1 MRPATSPSGSG
12 SSVSSISLAW
22 TSSAGCWPA
31 SSPRASLSAP
41 PRSTSCA
48 QDDALLGQWRVDDGQ
63 PAPALDV
70 VHLAEAEH
78 ASELLGRY
86 LERPRPLPHARGR
99 LRKGRRQCG
108 VEADRTFHFLQDLMN
123 VAVQDG
129 DRAEAL
135 EMRERLFAIIRH
147 PAPLRVHRPEGHMGE
162 DDQRSAA
169 AQTLDI
175 FL

>member
-1 MRPATSPSGSG
+1 PRPAGRAGRCLRLPSRVPRRPCSLMGPATSRSGSG

-31 SSPRASLSAP
+31 SSSRASLSAP
-41 PRSTSCA
+41 PRSTSSCA

-99 LRKGRRQCG
+99 LRERRRQCR
-108 VEADRTFHFLQDLMN
+108 VEADRTFHFLQDLC
-123 VAVQDG
+123 
-129 DRAEAL
+129 
-135 EMRERLFAIIRH
+135 
-147 PAPLRVHRPEGHMGE
+147 
-162 DDQRSAA
+162 
-169 AQTLDI
+169 
-175 FL
+175 